1 MAAESRHGKFY
12 TVPFRWVGAKRKAFC
27 SRADDRSVEKI
38 VKNRVSVG
46 RVGEICRFERGNCCW
61 KGGGNV
67 RRNLSGENDLFW
79 GRVESKVN
87 WRFLGCWVY

>member
-1 MAAESRHGKFY
+1 MAAESSHGKFY

-61 KGGGNV
+61 KGGGTCGGIY
-67 RRNLSGENDLFW
+67 RSRMTSSGR
-79 GRVESKVN
+79 GVESKVN

>member
-1 MAAESRHGKFY
+1 MAAESSHGKFY

-61 KGGGNV
+61 KGGGTCGGIY
-67 RRNLSGENDLFW
+67 RARMTSS